1 VCSGA
6 RTAYAAAVLSRNTVT
21 ADAKS
26 QETGFEPERP
36 FDTKVSA
43 KDQDGGALGL
53 AVLGPTGFATYP
65 LQAGASRVIGRD
77 PQADIVVDDASVS
90 RRHAKLHVGDVIE
103 LEDLGSSNGTFVRG
117 QRLGKGARTEVGI
130 GESFRVGDQVLLVQ
144 RVQAATGT
152 PRRVHRGDYLE
163 ARLDEE
169 CTRGTRFALIKLRV
183 DPATTGALDGVAAEL
198 SPSDILALSGAGE
211 YGVLM
216 LEVGP
221 TEAGDVAERLSARLK
236 ANGHTVRV
244 GVACHPR
251 DGRSLATLLDVADR
265 GLLGRD
271 ASTTGESQSGVV
283 VSPRLRQIY
292 QQVDRVAAG
301 DIAILVLG
309 ETGAGKDVL
318 ANHVHQ
324 ASRRVQGPFV
334 RINCAALAESLIESE
349 LFGHEKGAFT
359 GSTGAKLGLLETARG
374 GTVFLDEVG
383 EIPLG
388 IQAKLLQVIE
398 QKQVLRVGGLTP
410 HPIDVRFVAATNRD
424 LEREAER
431 GTFRQDLYFRLAG
444 FTVVMPPLRER
455 RDEILPLALHFL
467 ARVQPASAV
476 RFSPEAEELLTS
488 YSWPGNVRE
497 LRHVIERAVLLCSG
511 TLVTPDHLPAEKMRS
526 TLIVR
531 QAAAPVAVEPTS
543 DETLP
548 PLPADKQRE
557 RDRILEIL
565 TEVGGN
571 QSEAA
576 RRLGVSR
583 STLITRIEEFGLRR
597 PRKR

>member
-1 VCSGA
+1 ML
-6 RTAYAAAVLSRNTVT
+6 RAVLSRNTVT

-144 RVQAATGT
+144 RVHAATGT

-211 YGVLM
+211 YGVLL

-497 LRHVIERAVLLCSG
+497 LRHVVERAVLLCSG
-511 TLVTPDHLPAEKMRS
+511 SLVTPDHLPAEKMRS

>member
-1 VCSGA
+1 VCSSA

>member
-1 VCSGA
+1 ML
-6 RTAYAAAVLSRNTVT
+6 RAVLSRNTVT

-144 RVQAATGT
+144 RVHAATGT

-211 YGVLM
+211 YGVLL

-244 GVACHPR
+244 GVA
-251 DGRSLATLLDVADR
+251 
-265 GLLGRD
+265 
-271 ASTTGESQSGVV
+271 
-283 VSPRLRQIY
+283 
-292 QQVDRVAAG
+292 
-301 DIAILVLG
+301 
-309 ETGAGKDVL
+309 
-318 ANHVHQ
+318 
-324 ASRRVQGPFV
+324 
-334 RINCAALAESLIESE
+334 
-349 LFGHEKGAFT
+349 
-359 GSTGAKLGLLETARG
+359 
-374 GTVFLDEVG
+374 
-383 EIPLG
+383 
-388 IQAKLLQVIE
+388 
-398 QKQVLRVGGLTP
+398 
-410 HPIDVRFVAATNRD
+410 
-424 LEREAER
+424 
-431 GTFRQDLYFRLAG
+431 
-444 FTVVMPPLRER
+444 
-455 RDEILPLALHFL
+455 
-467 ARVQPASAV
+467 
-476 RFSPEAEELLTS
+476 
-488 YSWPGNVRE
+488 
-497 LRHVIERAVLLCSG
+497 
-511 TLVTPDHLPAEKMRS
+511 
-526 TLIVR
+526 
-531 QAAAPVAVEPTS
+531 
-543 DETLP
+543 
-548 PLPADKQRE
+548 
-557 RDRILEIL
+557 
-565 TEVGGN
+565 
-571 QSEAA
+571 
-576 RRLGVSR
+576 
-583 STLITRIEEFGLRR
+583 
-597 PRKR
+597 

>member
-1 VCSGA
+1 MP
-6 RTAYAAAVLSRNTVT
+6 VT
-21 ADAKS
+21 ADEKS
-26 QETGFEPERP
+26 PRTGFEPDVLY
-36 FDTKVSA
+36 DTTVSA
-43 KDQDGGALGL
+43 READSGTLGI

-65 LQAGASRVIGRD
+65 LAAGAPRVIGRD
-77 PQADIVVDDASVS
+77 PAADIVVDDSTVS
-90 RRHAKLHVGDVIE
+90 RRHAQVHAGDVIE
-103 LEDLGSSNGTFVRG
+103 VEDLASSNGTFVRG
-117 QRLGKGARTEVGI
+117 QRLAAGIRMQVAI

-169 CTRGTRFALIKLRV
+169 CTRGTRFSLIKLRV
-183 DPATTGALDGVAAEL
+183 EPATTAALDRIAAEL
-198 SPSDILALSGAGE
+198 SPSDILALTGAGE
-211 YGVLM
+211 YGVM
-216 LEVGP
+216 ILEATPVV
-221 TEAGDVAERLSARLK
+221 AADVAERLSTRLR
-236 ANGHTVRV
+236 AEGHTVRV

-251 DGRSLATLLDVADR
+251 DGRSLATMLDVADR

-271 ASTTGESQSGVV
+271 ASVTGDTAGVV
-283 VSPRLRQIY
+283 VSPRLRHIY
-292 QQVDRVAAG
+292 LQVDRVAAG
-301 DIAILVLG
+301 DIGILILG

-318 ANHVHQ
+318 ASHVHQ
-324 ASRRVQGPFV
+324 ASRRAQGPFV

-398 QKQVLRVGGLTP
+398 QKQVTRVGGLTP

-424 LEREAER
+424 LERESER

-455 RDEILPLALHFL
+455 RDEILPLAIHFL
-467 ARVQPASAV
+467 SRVQPASAV

-511 TLVTPDHLPAEKMRS
+511 SLVTPDHLPAEKMRS
-526 TLIVR
+526 TLVVR
-531 QAAAPVAVEPTS
+531 TAPAEALPTT

-548 PLPADKQRE
+548 PLPPDKQRE

-583 STLITRIEEFGLRR
+583 STLIVRIEEFGLRR

>member
-1 VCSGA
+1 
-6 RTAYAAAVLSRNTVT
+6 
-21 ADAKS
+21 
-26 QETGFEPERP
+26 
-36 FDTKVSA
+36 
-43 KDQDGGALGL
+43 
-53 AVLGPTGFATYP
+53 
-65 LQAGASRVIGRD
+65 
-77 PQADIVVDDASVS
+77 
-90 RRHAKLHVGDVIE
+90 
-103 LEDLGSSNGTFVRG
+103 
-117 QRLGKGARTEVGI
+117 
-130 GESFRVGDQVLLVQ
+130 
-144 RVQAATGT
+144 
-152 PRRVHRGDYLE
+152 
-163 ARLDEE
+163 
-169 CTRGTRFALIKLRV
+169 
-183 DPATTGALDGVAAEL
+183 
-198 SPSDILALSGAGE
+198 
-211 YGVLM
+211 
-216 LEVGP
+216 
-221 TEAGDVAERLSARLK
+221 
-236 ANGHTVRV
+236 
-244 GVACHPR
+244 
-251 DGRSLATLLDVADR
+251 
-265 GLLGRD
+265 
-271 ASTTGESQSGVV
+271 
-283 VSPRLRQIY
+283 
-292 QQVDRVAAG
+292 
-301 DIAILVLG
+301 
-309 ETGAGKDVL
+309 
-318 ANHVHQ
+318 
-324 ASRRVQGPFV
+324 
-334 RINCAALAESLIESE
+334 
-349 LFGHEKGAFT
+349 
-359 GSTGAKLGLLETARG
+359 
-374 GTVFLDEVG
+374 VFLDEVG